1 MLTFINTP
9 AHGFLQVSKYDVIG
23 NGFKP
28 SSFSFYEPETGRMYL
43 EEDCDAPA
51 FLRLAGIDNS
61 QIKEINVDWQHG
73 KNWQRIN
80 N

>member
-9 AHGFLQVSKYDVIG
+9 SHGFLQVCKYDVIG

-61 QIKEINVDWQHG
+61 KIKEVNVDWHHG
-73 KNWQRIN
+73 ETWQRIN
-80 N
+80 S

>member
-9 AHGFLQVSKYDVIG
+9 SHGFLQVSKYDVIG

-28 SSFSFYEPETGRMYL
+28 SSFSFYEPGTGRMYL

-73 KNWQRIN
+73 KNWQRITS
-80 N
+80 